1 MSSIGDLS
9 ISISAD
15 ASQVTTGMTET
26 RNQLAQTNT
35 VIVQQQ
41 GSWLAFATSVGYV
54 ISSIVGPILKLV
66 NTYQQIKL
74 ATMGMTLANTLAIP
88 PTFTLAGAMAILLSP
103 ITLIIAGLALLAAA
117 VYFFSSSASDAGDA
131 TEDFGDKAK
140 KLSTDAEATTGIM
153 SGLGQSMTAAFS
165 EGMNTADAE
174 TSLKKMNTEAGNVQ
188 TAFATLYTET
198 VGRLIDLA
206 NVIAMAA
213 GSLVPLETMANIA
226 AAGLKFLADTINFV
240 ASGFRM
246 ATTILAAVGIALSS
260 GTAPSYAAGAAY
272 VQLGENTTAATKKSI
287 EFTQHLEYAKTVH
300 TGLAL
305 AISSAADATQRASEI
320 ADLGKLYDAD
330 QIAAATD
337 ALKMQDAAQI
347 QALATQR
354 DIVSAELTAQKAA
367 ANNTPIFE
375 RRAAKKKFL
384 EDEKAANELIA
395 ANEKAFI
402 ADSKA
407 RHEALAKASTG
418 VSEGTIVDPAILAS
432 AKQYEDS
439 QNAIKKILGGVDESI
454 IKLTTSEDEQMR
466 ATMRANGASI
476 EEIALLDKKLQAQ
489 KLATDAK
496 DAAKRAEDQLRASEK
511 KGVTDSIAAN
521 ETLAKKRQELDLLTG
536 AITPASLAL
545 KELTDQ
551 GFKGE
556 QLDEMV
562 KMTDEVNKIK
572 ADKSKST
579 TAEPT
584 GGSAALLKGSAG
596 ALSAIFSAGRNPL
609 GERQAKAA
617 EQTLTE
623 AQKINI
629 ALEKQTT
636 AMSNMMTGGD
646 SVRSSSMGA
655 A

>member
-117 VYFFSSSASDAGDA
+117 VYFFSSSASEAGDS
-131 TEDFGDKAK
+131 TEKLGDKTK
-140 KLSTDAEATTGIM
+140 KLSTDAEATSGIM
-153 SGLGQSMTAAFS
+153 SGLKESMSEAFS
-165 EGMNTADAE
+165 EGMTTADAE
-174 TSLKKMNTEAGNVQ
+174 TSLKKMNTEVSNVQ

-226 AAGLKFLADTINFV
+226 AAGLKFLADTVNYV
-240 ASGFRM
+240 AGGFRM
-246 ATTILAAVGIALSS
+246 AKTILAAVGIALDT
-260 GTAPSYAAGAAY
+260 GTTPSYAAGAAY
-272 VQLGENTTAATKKSI
+272 VQLGEDTTAATKKSI
-287 EFTQHLEYAKTVH
+287 EFTQHLEYAKAVH
-300 TGLAL
+300 HQLAM
-305 AISSAADATQRASEI
+305 AITEAADATQAASDI
-320 ADLGKLYDAD
+320 VDFGKMFDAD

-337 ALKMQDAAQI
+337 ELKLQDAAQI
-347 QALATQR
+347 QLLATQR
-354 DIVSAELTAQKAA
+354 EVAA
-367 ANNTPIFE
+367 AALTEQRDAIGKSKDPKS
-375 RRAAKKKFL
+375 AKKKFL
-384 EDEKAANELIA
+384 EDEKKANELIA
-395 ANEKAFI
+395 THEKAFI
-402 ADSKA
+402 DDSKA
-407 RHEALAKASTG
+407 RHEALAKQAKG
-418 VSEGTIVDPAILAS
+418 VSEGTIVDPAILATS
-432 AKQYEDS
+432 KQYEDS
-439 QNAIKKILGGVDESI
+439 QNAIKKVLKGVDESI
-454 IKLTTSEDEQMR
+454 LKLTTSEDEQMR

-496 DAAKRAEDQLRASEK
+496 DAAKRATEQLIIAEK

-551 GFKGE
+551 GFSGE

-562 KMTDEVNKIK
+562 AMTDEVNKIK

-617 EQTLTE
+617 EQTVAE
-623 AQKINI
+623 AQRI
-629 ALEKQTT
+629 AKAIEKQTQE
-636 AMSNMMTGGD
+636 MSSMMAGGNDVRSGGD
-646 SVRSSSMGA
+646 MGA
-655 A
+655 

>member
-15 ASQVTTGMTET
+15 ASQVTAGMTET
-26 RNQLAQTNT
+26 RNQLQQTNT

-41 GSWLAFATSVGYV
+41 GSWLSFSSAVLSVIGAV
-54 ISSIVGPILKLV
+54 IGPIFKMV
-66 NTYQQIKL
+66 TAYKQMQM

-88 PTFTLAGAMAILLSP
+88 PTFTLAGAMALLLSP

-153 SGLGQSMTAAFS
+153 SGLGQSMSAAFS

-226 AAGLKFLADTINFV
+226 SAGLKFLADTVNYV
-240 ASGFRM
+240 AGGFRM
-246 ATTILAAVGIALSS
+246 ATTILAAVGIALDT
-260 GTAPSYAAGAAY
+260 GTTPSYAAGAAY
-272 VQLGENTTAATKKSI
+272 VQLGEDTTAATKKSI
-287 EFTQHLEYAKTVH
+287 EFTQHLEYAKAVH
-300 TGLAL
+300 HQLAM
-305 AISSAADATQRASEI
+305 AITEAADATQAASDI
-320 ADLGKLYDAD
+320 ADFGKMFDAD
-330 QIAAATD
+330 KIAAATEE
-337 ALKMQDAAQI
+337 LKLQDAAQI
-347 QALATQR
+347 QLLATQR
-354 DIVSAELTAQKAA
+354 EVASAALTEQRDAIGKSKD
-367 ANNTPIFE
+367 PKS
-375 RRAAKKKFL
+375 AKKKFL
-384 EDEKAANELIA
+384 EDEKKANELIA
-395 ANEKAFI
+395 AHEKAFI
-402 ADSKA
+402 DDSKA
-407 RHEALAKASTG
+407 RHEALAKQSKG
-418 VSEGTIVDPAILAS
+418 VSEGTIVDPAILATS
-432 AKQYEDS
+432 KQYEDS
-439 QNAIKKILGGVDESI
+439 QNAIKKVLKGVDESI
-454 IKLTTSEDEQMR
+454 LKLTTSEDEQMR

-572 ADKSKST
+572 ADKGKSS

-596 ALSAIFSAGRNPL
+596 ALSAIFAAGRNPL

-617 EQTLTE
+617 EQTVTE
-623 AQKINI
+623 AQKIAKAI
-629 ALEKQTT
+629 EKQTQE
-636 AMSNMMTGGD
+636 MSSMMTGGND
-646 SVRSSSMGA
+646 AIGKAIS
-655 A
+655 

>member
-117 VYFFSSSASDAGDA
+117 VYFFSSSASEAGDA

-153 SGLGQSMTAAFS
+153 SGLGESMSAAFS
-165 EGMNTADAE
+165 EGMNTDGA
-174 TSLKKMNTEAGNVQ
+174 TSSLKKMDTEAGNVQ

-226 AAGLKFLADTINFV
+226 AAGLKFLADTVNYV
-240 ASGFRM
+240 AGGFRM
-246 ATTILAAVGIALSS
+246 ATTILAAVGIALDT
-260 GTAPSYAAGAAY
+260 GTTPSYAAGAAY
-272 VQLGENTTAATKKSI
+272 VQLGEDTTAATKKSI
-287 EFTQHLEYAKTVH
+287 EFTEHLEYAKTVH
-300 TGLAL
+300 TDLAL
-305 AISSAADATQRASEI
+305 AISAAADATQRASEI
-320 ADLGKLYDAD
+320 ADIGKMFDAD

-337 ALKMQDAAQI
+337 ELKLQDAAQI

-354 DIVSAELTAQKAA
+354 DVASAALSAQKAA
-367 ANNTPIFE
+367 IGKSDDPA
-375 RRAAKKKFL
+375 AAKKKFL
-384 EDEKAANELIA
+384 EDEKKANELIA

-551 GFKGE
+551 GFSGE

-562 KMTDEVNKIK
+562 AMTDEVNKIK
-572 ADKSKST
+572 ADKGKSS
-579 TAEPT
+579 AEPT
-584 GGSAALLKGSAG
+584 GGPAALLKGSAG

-617 EQTLTE
+617 EQTVTE
-623 AQKINI
+623 AQKI
-629 ALEKQTT
+629 ALAIEKQTT
-636 AMSNMMTGGD
+636 AMSNMMAGGND
-646 SVRSSSMGA
+646 VMSGGAMGA
-655 A
+655 

>member
-15 ASQVTTGMTET
+15 ASQVTAGMTET
-26 RNQLAQTNT
+26 RNQLAQTST

-54 ISSIVGPILKLV
+54 ISSVVGPIIKLV
-66 NTYQQIKL
+66 TVYQQIKL
-74 ATMGMTLANTLAIP
+74 ATIGMTLANTLAIP
-88 PTFTLAGAMAILLSP
+88 PTLTLAGAMAFLLSP

-140 KLSTDAEATTGIM
+140 KLSTDAESTAGVM
-153 SGLGQSMTAAFS
+153 SGLGESMSAAFS

-174 TSLKKMNTEAGNVQ
+174 TSLKKMNSEAGNVQ

-246 ATTILAAVGIALSS
+246 ATTILAAVGIALDT

-272 VQLGENTTAATKKSI
+272 VQLGEDTTAATQKSI
-287 EFTQHLEYAKTVH
+287 VFTQHLEYAKTVH
-300 TGLAL
+300 TDLAL
-305 AISSAADATQRASEI
+305 AIAAAADATQKASEI
-320 ADLGKLYDAD
+320 ADIGKMFDAD

-337 ALKMQDAAQI
+337 ELKLNDAAQI

-354 DIVSAELTAQKAA
+354 DVASAALTAQKAA
-367 ANNTPIFE
+367 IGKSDDPAE
-375 RRAAKKKFL
+375 AKKKFL
-384 EDEKAANELIA
+384 ADEKAANELLA

-407 RHEALAKASTG
+407 RHEALAKQSKG
-418 VSEGTIVDPAILAS
+418 ISEGTIVDPAILAT

-439 QNAIKKILGGVDESI
+439 QTAIQKILGGVDASI
-454 IKLTTSEDEQMR
+454 VKLTTTEDEQMR

-476 EEIALLDKKLQAQ
+476 EEIALLGKKLQAQ

-496 DAAKRAEDQLRASEK
+496 DAATRAAADEK
-511 KGVTDSIAAN
+511 KGITDSIAAQEKLN
-521 ETLAKKRQELDLLTG
+521 DTLEKKRQELGLLTG
-536 AITPASLAL
+536 AITPASVAL
-545 KELTDQ
+545 QELTEK
-551 GFKGE
+551 GFKGN

-572 ADKSKST
+572 ADKSKQS
-579 TAEPT
+579 EGPT

-617 EQTLTE
+617 EQTVTE
-623 AQKINI
+623 AQRI
-629 ALEKQTT
+629 AAAIEKQTQE
-636 AMSNMMTGGD
+636 MSSKMAGGD
-646 SVRSSSMGA
+646 SVRSRNIGDV
-655 A
+655 

>member
-1 MSSIGDLS
+1 MSVIGDLS

-15 ASQVTTGMTET
+15 ASEVTTGMTET
-26 RNQLAQTNT
+26 RNQLNQTNT

-41 GSWLAFATSVGYV
+41 GSWLAFSTSVLGV
-54 ISSIVGPILKLV
+54 IGGVVGPIFKV
-66 NTYQQIKL
+66 VTAYRQMQA
-74 ATMGMTLANTLAIP
+74 ATTAMTVANTMAIP
-88 PTFTLAGAMAILLSP
+88 PTLTLAGAMAFLLSP

-140 KLSTDAEATTGIM
+140 KLSTDAESTAGVM
-153 SGLGQSMTAAFS
+153 SGLGESMSAAFS

-174 TSLKKMNTEAGNVQ
+174 VSLKKMNSEAGNVQ

-226 AAGLKFLADTINFV
+226 SAGLKFLADTINFV

-246 ATTILAAVGIALSS
+246 ATTILAAVGIALDT

-272 VQLGENTTAATKKSI
+272 VQLGEDTTAATQKSI
-287 EFTQHLEYAKTVH
+287 VFTQHLEYAKTVH
-300 TGLAL
+300 TDLAL
-305 AISSAADATQRASEI
+305 AIAAAADATQKASEI
-320 ADLGKLYDAD
+320 ADIGKMFDAD

-337 ALKMQDAAQI
+337 ELKLNDAAQI

-354 DIVSAELTAQKAA
+354 DVASAALSAQKAA
-367 ANNTPIFE
+367 IGKSDDPA
-375 RRAAKKKFL
+375 AAKKKFL
-384 EDEKAANELIA
+384 EDEKAANEQIA

-407 RHEALAKASTG
+407 RHEALAKQAAG
-418 VSEGTIVDPAILAS
+418 VSEGTIVDPAILATS
-432 AKQYEDS
+432 KQYEDS

-454 IKLTTSEDEQMR
+454 IKLTTTEGQQMA

-476 EEIALLDKKLQAQ
+476 EEIALLGKKLQAQ

-496 DAAKRAEDQLRASEK
+496 DAATRAAADEK
-511 KGVTDSIAAN
+511 KGITDSIAAQEKLN
-521 ETLAKKRQELDLLTG
+521 DSLEKKRQELGLLTG
-536 AITPASLAL
+536 AITPASVAL
-545 KELTDQ
+545 KELTEQ
-551 GFKGE
+551 GFTGKE
-556 QLDEMV
+556 LDEMV

-572 ADKSKST
+572 ADKSKES
-579 TAEPT
+579 EGPT

-617 EQTLTE
+617 EQTVTE
-623 AQKINI
+623 AQKISAAI
-629 ALEKQTT
+629 EKQTQE
-636 AMSNMMTGGD
+636 MSSKMAGGD
-646 SVRSSSMGA
+646 SVRSRNIGDV
-655 A
+655 

>member
-15 ASQVTTGMTET
+15 ASQVTAGMTET
-26 RNQLAQTNT
+26 RNQLAQTST

-54 ISSIVGPILKLV
+54 ISSVVGPIIKLV
-66 NTYQQIKL
+66 TVYQQIKL
-74 ATMGMTLANTLAIP
+74 ATMGMTMANTLAVP
-88 PTFTLAGAMAILLSP
+88 PAFSLAGAMALILSP

-140 KLSTDAEATTGIM
+140 KLSTDAESTAGVM
-153 SGLGQSMTAAFS
+153 SGLGESMSAAFS

-174 TSLKKMNTEAGNVQ
+174 TSLKKMNSEAGNVQ

-305 AISSAADATQRASEI
+305 AIANAAAATQKASEI

-337 ALKMQDAAQI
+337 ALKIQDAAQI

-384 EDEKAANELIA
+384 ADEKAANEQIA

-407 RHEALAKASTG
+407 RHEALAKQAAG
-418 VSEGTIVDPAILAS
+418 VSEGTIVDPAILATS
-432 AKQYEDS
+432 KQYEDS
-439 QNAIKKILGGVDESI
+439 QTAIQKILGGVDASI
-454 IKLTTSEDEQMR
+454 VKLTTTEDEQMR
-466 ATMRANGASI
+466 ATMRSNGASI
-476 EEIALLDKKLQAQ
+476 EEIALLGKKLQAQ

-496 DAAKRAEDQLRASEK
+496 DAATRAAADEK
-511 KGVTDSIAAN
+511 KGITDSIAAQEKLN
-521 ETLAKKRQELDLLTG
+521 DTLEKKRQELGLLTG
-536 AITPASLAL
+536 AITPASVAL
-545 KELTDQ
+545 QELTEK
-551 GFKGE
+551 GFKGKE
-556 QLDEMV
+556 LDEMV

-572 ADKSKST
+572 ADKSKQS
-579 TAEPT
+579 EGST

-617 EQTLTE
+617 EQTVTE
-623 AQKINI
+623 AQKISAAI
-629 ALEKQTT
+629 EKQTQE
-636 AMSNMMTGGD
+636 MSSKMAGGND
-646 SVRSSSMGA
+646 AYGIPLA
-655 A
+655 

>member
-15 ASQVTTGMTET
+15 ASQVTTGMTEA
-26 RNQLAQTNT
+26 RNQ
-35 VIVQQQ
+35 
-41 GSWLAFATSVGYV
+41 
-54 ISSIVGPILKLV
+54 ISSTTEVINTQQISWAALGASVLGSLAKIIAPILELV
-66 NTYQQIKL
+66 NTYQRIKL
-74 ATMGMTLANTLAIP
+74 ATMAMTLANTLAIP

-117 VYFFSSSASDAGDA
+117 VYFFSSSASDASDA

-153 SGLGQSMTAAFS
+153 SGLGQSMSAAFS

-188 TAFATLYTET
+188 TAFATLYNET

-226 AAGLKFLADTINFV
+226 AAGLKFLSAIVDKIS
-240 ASGFRM
+240 AGFRM
-246 ATTILAAVGIALSS
+246 VTTIFAAVGIALSS

-305 AISSAADATQRASEI
+305 AIASAAAATQKASEI

-384 EDEKAANELIA
+384 ADEKAANELIA

-572 ADKSKST
+572 ADKGKSS
-579 TAEPT
+579 AEPT
-584 GGSAALLKGSAG
+584 GGPAALLKGSAG
-596 ALSAIFSAGRNPL
+596 ALSAIFAAGRNPL

-646 SVRSSSMGA
+646 SVRSSSIGA

>member
-1 MSSIGDLS
+1 
-9 ISISAD
+9 
-15 ASQVTTGMTET
+15 
-26 RNQLAQTNT
+26 
-35 VIVQQQ
+35 
-41 GSWLAFATSVGYV
+41 
-54 ISSIVGPILKLV
+54 
-66 NTYQQIKL
+66 
-74 ATMGMTLANTLAIP
+74 
-88 PTFTLAGAMAILLSP
+88 
-103 ITLIIAGLALLAAA
+103 
-117 VYFFSSSASDAGDA
+117 
-131 TEDFGDKAK
+131 
-140 KLSTDAEATTGIM
+140 M
-153 SGLGQSMTAAFS
+153 SGLGESMSAAFS

-174 TSLKKMNTEAGNVQ
+174 TSLKKMNSEAGNVQ

-305 AISSAADATQRASEI
+305 AIANAAAATQKASEI

-337 ALKMQDAAQI
+337 ALKIQDAAQI

-384 EDEKAANELIA
+384 ADEKAANEQIA

-407 RHEALAKASTG
+407 RHEALAKQAAG
-418 VSEGTIVDPAILAS
+418 VSEGTIVDPAILATS
-432 AKQYEDS
+432 KQYEDS
-439 QNAIKKILGGVDESI
+439 QTAIQKILGGVDASI

-466 ATMRANGASI
+466 ATMRANGADN
-476 EEIALLDKKLQAQ
+476 EQIALLDKKLQAQ

-536 AITPASLAL
+536 AITPASVAL

-551 GFKGE
+551 GFSGA

-572 ADKSKST
+572 ADKSKQS
-579 TAEPT
+579 EGPT

-617 EQTLTE
+617 EQTVTE
-623 AQKINI
+623 AQKISAAI
-629 ALEKQTT
+629 EKQTQE
-636 AMSNMMTGGD
+636 MSSLMAGGND
-646 SVRSSSMGA
+646 SYGIPIS
-655 A
+655 

>member
-15 ASQVTTGMTET
+15 ASEVTAGMTET
-26 RNQLAQTNT
+26 RNQLQQTTT

-41 GSWLAFATSVGYV
+41 GSWLAFSTSVLSVVGAV
-54 ISSIVGPILKLV
+54 IGPILKV
-66 NTYQQIKL
+66 VTSYKQMQL
-74 ATMGMTLANTLAIP
+74 ATMGMTVANTMAIP
-88 PTFTLAGAMAILLSP
+88 PTLTLAGAMAFLLSP

-117 VYFFSSSASDAGDA
+117 FYFFSSSASDAGDS

-140 KLSTDAEATTGIM
+140 RLSIDAESTAGTM
-153 SGLGQSMTAAFS
+153 SGLGESMSAAFS
-165 EGMNTADAE
+165 EGMNTDGA
-174 TSLKKMNTEAGNVQ
+174 TSSLKKMDTEAGNVQ
-188 TAFATLYTET
+188 TAFATLYNET

-226 AAGLKFLADTINFV
+226 AAGLKLLADTVNYV
-240 ASGFRM
+240 AGGFRM
-246 ATTILAAVGIALSS
+246 ATTILAAVGIALDT

-272 VQLGENTTAATKKSI
+272 VQLGEDTTAATKKSI

-300 TGLAL
+300 TDLAL
-305 AISSAADATQRASEI
+305 AISSAADATRRASEI
-320 ADLGKLYDAD
+320 SDIGKMFDAD

-337 ALKMQDAAQI
+337 ELKLQDAAQI

-354 DIVSAELTAQKAA
+354 DVASAALSAQKASIA
-367 ANNTPIFE
+367 KSDDPA
-375 RRAAKKKFL
+375 AAKKKFL
-384 EDEKAANELIA
+384 ADEKAANALIA

-402 ADSKA
+402 DDSKA
-407 RHEALAKASTG
+407 RHEALAKQSKG
-418 VSEGTIVDPAILAS
+418 VSEGTIVDPAILATS
-432 AKQYEDS
+432 KQYEDS
-439 QNAIKKILGGVDESI
+439 QLAIKKILQGVDESI
-454 IKLTTSEDEQMR
+454 IKVTTSEDEQMR

-496 DAAKRAEDQLRASEK
+496 EAAKRAEDQLRIAEK
-511 KGVTDSIAAN
+511 RGVTDSIAAN

-536 AITPASLAL
+536 AITPASVAF

-551 GFKGE
+551 GFTGE

-572 ADKSKST
+572 ADKSKSS

-617 EQTLTE
+617 EQTVTE
-623 AQKINI
+623 AQKISVAI
-629 ALEKQTT
+629 EKQTSK
-636 AMSNMMTGGD
+636 MSNMMAGD
-646 SVRSSSMGA
+646 NGVRGMGINQS
-655 A
+655 

>member
-15 ASQVTTGMTET
+15 ASQVTTGMTEA
-26 RNQLAQTNT
+26 RNQ
-35 VIVQQQ
+35 
-41 GSWLAFATSVGYV
+41 
-54 ISSIVGPILKLV
+54 ISSTTEVINTQQISWAALGASVLGSLAKIIAPILELV
-66 NTYQQIKL
+66 NTYQRIKL
-74 ATMGMTLANTLAIP
+74 ATMAMTLANTLAIP

-117 VYFFSSSASDAGDA
+117 VYFFSSSASDASDA

-153 SGLGQSMTAAFS
+153 SGLGQSMSAAFS

-188 TAFATLYTET
+188 TAFATLYNET

-226 AAGLKFLADTINFV
+226 AAGLKFLSAIVDKIS
-240 ASGFRM
+240 AGFRM
-246 ATTILAAVGIALSS
+246 VTTIFAAVGIALSS

-305 AISSAADATQRASEI
+305 AIASAAAATQKASEI

-384 EDEKAANELIA
+384 ADEKAANELIA

-454 IKLTTSEDEQMR
+454 IKLTTTEDEQMR

-572 ADKSKST
+572 ADKGKSS
-579 TAEPT
+579 AEPT
-584 GGSAALLKGSAG
+584 GGPAALLKGSAG
-596 ALSAIFSAGRNPL
+596 ALSAIFAAGRNPL

-646 SVRSSSMGA
+646 SVRSSSIGA

>member
-131 TEDFGDKAK
+131 TEKLGDKTK
-140 KLSTDAEATTGIM
+140 KLSTDAEATSGIM
-153 SGLGQSMTAAFS
+153 SGLKESMSEAFS
-165 EGMNTADAE
+165 EGMTTADAE

-188 TAFATLYTET
+188 TAFAKLYTET

-226 AAGLKFLADTINFV
+226 AAGLKFLADTVNYV
-240 ASGFRM
+240 AGGFRM
-246 ATTILAAVGIALSS
+246 ATTILAAVGIALDT
-260 GTAPSYAAGAAY
+260 GTTPSYAAGAAY
-272 VQLGENTTAATKKSI
+272 VQLGEDTTAATKKSI
-287 EFTQHLEYAKTVH
+287 EFTEHLEYAKTVH
-300 TGLAL
+300 TDLAL
-305 AISSAADATQRASEI
+305 AISAAADATQRASEI
-320 ADLGKLYDAD
+320 ADIGKMFDAD

-337 ALKMQDAAQI
+337 ELKLQDAAQI

-354 DIVSAELTAQKAA
+354 DVASAALSAQKAA
-367 ANNTPIFE
+367 IGKSDDPA
-375 RRAAKKKFL
+375 AAKKKFL
-384 EDEKAANELIA
+384 EDEKKANELIA

-418 VSEGTIVDPAILAS
+418 VSEGTIVDPAILATS
-432 AKQYEDS
+432 KQYEDS

-454 IKLTTSEDEQMR
+454 IKLTTTEDEQMR

-476 EEIALLDKKLQAQ
+476 EEIALLGKKLQAQ

-496 DAAKRAEDQLRASEK
+496 EAATRASADEK
-511 KGVTDSIAAN
+511 KGITDSIAAQEKLN
-521 ETLAKKRQELDLLTG
+521 DTLEKKRQELGLLTG
-536 AITPASLAL
+536 AITPASVAL
-545 KELTDQ
+545 QELTEK
-551 GFKGE
+551 GFKGNE
-556 QLDEMV
+556 LDEMV

-596 ALSAIFSAGRNPL
+596 ALSAIFAAGRNPL

-646 SVRSSSMGA
+646 SVRSYSMDRA
-655 A
+655 

>member
-15 ASQVTTGMTET
+15 ASQVTAGMTET
-26 RNQLAQTNT
+26 RNQLQQTNT

-41 GSWLAFATSVGYV
+41 GSWLSFSSAVLSVIGAV
-54 ISSIVGPILKLV
+54 IGPIFKMV
-66 NTYQQIKL
+66 TAYKQMQM

-88 PTFTLAGAMAILLSP
+88 PTLTLAGAMAFLLSP

-117 VYFFSSSASDAGDA
+117 FYFFSSSTSDAGDA
-131 TEDFGDKAK
+131 TEDFGDRAK
-140 KLSTDAEATTGIM
+140 KLSTDAEATAGVM
-153 SGLGQSMTAAFS
+153 SGLGQSMSSAFS

-174 TSLKKMNTEAGNVQ
+174 VSLKKMNTEAGNVQ

-226 AAGLKFLADTINFV
+226 AAGLKFLADTVNYV
-240 ASGFRM
+240 AGGFRM
-246 ATTILAAVGIALSS
+246 ATTILAAVGIALGS

-300 TGLAL
+300 TSLAL
-305 AISSAADATQRASEI
+305 AIAAAADATQRASEI
-320 ADLGKLYDAD
+320 ADIGKMFDPD
-330 QIAAATD
+330 QIAKATD
-337 ALKMQDAAQI
+337 ELKLQDAAQI

-354 DIVSAELTAQKAA
+354 DMASAALSAQKAA
-367 ANNTPIFE
+367 IGKSDNPA
-375 RRAAKKKFL
+375 AAKEKFL
-384 EDEKAANELIA
+384 ADEKAANALIA

-402 ADSKA
+402 DDSKA
-407 RHEALAKASTG
+407 RHEALAKQSKG
-418 VSEGTIVDPAILAS
+418 VSEGTIVDPTILAS

-466 ATMRANGASI
+466 ATMRANGADN
-476 EEIALLDKKLQAQ
+476 EQIALLDKKLQAQ

-536 AITPASLAL
+536 AITPASVAL

-551 GFKGE
+551 GFSGE

-572 ADKSKST
+572 ADKSKSST
-579 TAEPT
+579 EPT
-584 GGSAALLKGSAG
+584 GGPAALLKGSAG

-617 EQTLTE
+617 EQTVAE
-623 AQKINI
+623 AQRISAAI
-629 ALEKQTT
+629 EKQTQE
-636 AMSNMMTGGD
+636 MSNMMGGGND
-646 SVRSSSMGA
+646 AIGKAIS
-655 A
+655 